1 MNILCAIGLHAS
13 VQTDKWTPHIA
24 AEIVTE
30 FEQTHK
36 CRKCG
41 KILGCVRFVWNGTNM
56 IEAAPT
62 KETK

>member
-24 AEIVTE
+24 AAIVTA

-36 CRKCG
+36 CRRCG
-41 KILGCVRFVWNGTNM
+41 KVLGHVRFVWNGTRM
-56 IEAAPT
+56 VEDDLT